1 MGFEFEYSVDGALVA
16 MRPLAE
22 DPEPSA

>member
-1 MGFEFEYSVDGALVA
+1 MGFEFDYGVDGALVA
-16 MRPLAE
+16 MRPLAD